1 MPIPGLRVNARRRSL
16 AAVATVIMSIGCT
29 APAALESH
37 TPSISAAMTVAPVTG
52 PTASPSPTPSAPRT
66 AAPSPSASASDGRAD
81 IAEVVTTDL
90 VVRSLP
96 GTGPESQIYSP
107 SLSAPTLLYVIDG
120 PVAAD
125 GYDWYR
131 VVPFEGFYTDVP
143 GPSPGMGWVAAA
155 GKDGEAWIGPWTGSC
170 PEPTADGLMYRP
182 GLLALACFGDQELTL
197 DGTFGE
203 CYDGSSLETPSWLS
217 RFCVLVPFDYVGE
230 LLPGFVFYRTPGTME
245 PSAGQTVRVT
255 GHYDHP
261 AALTCE
267 EQPQEGD
274 EPRPPEVVVLG
285 CRALFVGTEITE
297 AGNGD

>member
-1 MPIPGLRVNARRRSL
+1 MQIPGLRANARRRGMAVL
-16 AAVATVIMSIGCT
+16 ATAVMCIGCT
-29 APAALESH
+29 TPAALESH
-37 TPSISAAMTVAPVTG
+37 TPSISAAVTVAPVE
-52 PTASPSPTPSAPRT
+52 PTAAPSPTSSGPQT
-66 AAPSPSASASDGRAD
+66 AAPSPSATASDGRAD

-131 VVPFEGFYTDVP
+131 VVPFEAFHSDQGI
-143 GPSPGMGWVAAA
+143 PSPGMGWVAAA
-155 GKDGEAWIGPWTGSC
+155 SKDGEAWIGPWTGSC

-182 GLLALACFGDQELTL
+182 GFLALACFGDQELTL
-197 DGTFGE
+197 EGTFGE
-203 CYDGSSLETPSWLS
+203 CHDSSFGTPSWLAGY
-217 RFCVLVPFDYVGE
+217 CVLVPFDYVGQ
-230 LLPGFVFYRTPGTME
+230 LLPGFGFHLPPGTAE
-245 PSAGQTVRVT
+245 PSAGQAVRVT

-267 EQPQEGD
+267 ERPQGAN
-274 EPRPPEVVVLG
+274 EPLPPEVVVLQ
-285 CRALFVGTEITE
+285 CRASFVATEITPTS
-297 AGNGD
+297 AP